1 MGSLPNY
8 SDPALQAW
16 QRWHAAKTQ
25 VERSQ
30 HTTRLWHLCAPVI
43 FAALRDLAEELSE
56 RLKRHVSVHDW
67 LQRHNMEEADAFSA
81 AWLGVE
87 RATKNFNPNNRT
99 KFQTYAYDYIK
110 RAIRDQTRGAWSWDS
125 NESGIEGGRETKDW
139 PNRPDDMAKDDT
151 AEEELD
157 FIRFLA
163 DLIGVPAGQLTERI
177 YQGTKEM
184 SKTSVEEL
192 EVWFDTSISPE
203 QRRKNPTLDVVR
215 SALIAQHIR
224 AVDREGGM
232 VQVSDLAQMLRAR
245 ERGESR
251 QGRNPYS
258 PHALSKQFPYSDKTI
273 KRWLSHCE
281 ELRITADNRDPERLA
296 RIMTPRRGP
305 TAG

>member
-1 MGSLPNY
+1 MRSLPNH
-8 SDPALQAW
+8 SDPAFQEW

-25 VERSQ
+25 AERSQ
-30 HTTRLWHLCAPVI
+30 HTTRLWHLSTPVI
-43 FAALRDLAEELSE
+43 FAALRDLAEELSG
-56 RLKRHVSVHDW
+56 RLKRHVDVHDW
-67 LQRHNMEEADAFSA
+67 LQRHNMEKEDAFSA
-81 AWLGVE
+81 AWFGVD
-87 RATKNFNPNNRT
+87 RAANNFNPSNQT
-99 KFQTYAYDYIK
+99 KFQTYAYEYIK
-110 RAIRDQTRGAWSWDS
+110 RAIREQTRGAWSWDS
-125 NESGIEGGRETKDW
+125 NESEGEPETKAW
-139 PNRPDDMAKDDT
+139 PNRPDDMAKDVT

-163 DLIGVPAGQLTERI
+163 DLIGAPAGQLTERI

-184 SKTSVEEL
+184 SKTSIEEL

-245 ERGESR
+245 EHGGIRK
-251 QGRNPYS
+251 GRNPYS
-258 PHALSKQFPYSDKTI
+258 PHTLSKQFPYSDKTI
-273 KRWLSHCE
+273 RRWLSLCE
-281 ELRITADNRDPERLA
+281 ELGITADSWEPEPLA